1 MENDVKVKARAYLRA
16 KGTLQPVAIIAER
29 VRAAFTAFEEVVD
42 SVRAREGRV
51 VGIGGEGTVQEAV
64 DHLVGTERRSLEEL
78 GCLLAGGRP
87 PGWPIPASLQSRA
100 PFLRRWPG

>member
-42 SVRAREGRV
+42 SVRAREATV
-51 VGIGGEGTVQEAV
+51 VGIAGEWTVQEVV
-64 DHLVGTERRSLEEL
+64 DHLVETERPSLDV
-78 GCLLAGGRP
+78 AGPR
-87 PGWPIPASLQSRA
+87 Q
-100 PFLRRWPG
+100 